1 MAMFRA
7 LVLHE
12 EGGKVVPRIEA
23 VDEERLPPG
32 EVTVA
37 VECSTLNYKDGM
49 ILQGIGRLVRN
60 YPHVPG
66 VDFAGTVERSDSPE
80 FEPGDPVLLTGWR
93 VGEVQWGGYAERAR
107 VRASYLVR
115 RPEGLSARQAMAIG
129 TAGFTAM
136 LAVIALERHGLQPE
150 AGDVLVTGAAGAV
163 GSVAVAL
170 LARLGHRVVAST
182 GRPEQRDYQTRLG
195 AADLIDRATLAAKP
209 SRPLDAERWAGAVD
223 AVGGTT
229 LATILTQLNYRASV
243 AACGLAGGSDLS
255 ATVIPFL
262 LRGVNLLG
270 IDSVMCPRDERIE
283 AWRRLA
289 HDLPLDRLDR
299 MTRIEPLT
307 ALPEL
312 AAKILRGEVRG
323 RTVIDVKA

>member
-1 MAMFRA
+1 MGTFRA

-12 EGGKVVPRIEA
+12 EGGKAVPRIETI
-23 VDEERLPPG
+23 DEDRLPPG

-80 FEPGDPVLLTGWR
+80 FKPGDPVILTGWR
-93 VGEVQWGGYAERAR
+93 VGETQWGGYAEKAR

-115 RPEGLSARQAMAIG
+115 RPEGISSRQAMAIG

-136 LAVIALERHGLQPE
+136 LAVIALERHGLEPD
-150 AGDVLVTGAAGAV
+150 AGDVMVTGSAGGV

-170 LARLGHRVVAST
+170 LSRLGYRVVAST
-182 GRPEQRDYQTRLG
+182 GRPEQRDYLTELG

-209 SRPLDAERWAGAVD
+209 SRPLDAERWAGAID

-229 LATILTQLNYRASV
+229 LATILTQLKYRASV
-243 AACGLAGGSDLS
+243 AACGLAGGSDLP

-262 LRGVNLLG
+262 LRAVNLLG
-270 IDSVMCPRDERIE
+270 IDSVMCPRGERIE
-283 AWRRLA
+283 AWQRLVR
-289 HDLPLDRLDR
+289 DLPLDKLDR
-299 MTRIEPLT
+299 MTEIVPLT
-307 ALPEL
+307 ALAEL
-312 AAKILRGEVRG
+312 APKILDGATRG
-323 RTVIDVKA
+323 RIVVDVTG